1 MSKKQYNFRLDENM
15 MYKFQYISE
24 EEERTLTQELAFI
37 IKSYIKEYEK
47 SHGEIPTTIN
57 IKNSL

>member
-15 MYKFQYISE
+15 MLKFQYISE
-24 EEERTLTQELAFI
+24 EEERTLTQELSFI
-37 IKSYIKEYEK
+37 IKSYIKDYEK
-47 SHGEIPTTIN
+47 IHGEIPTTTN